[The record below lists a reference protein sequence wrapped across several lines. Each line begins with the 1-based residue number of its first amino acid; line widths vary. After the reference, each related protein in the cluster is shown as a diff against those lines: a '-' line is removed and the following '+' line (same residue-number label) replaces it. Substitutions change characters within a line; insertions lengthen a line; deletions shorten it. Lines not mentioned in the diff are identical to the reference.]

1 MLSISTS
8 KIDITPNRPVWL
20 DGFGNRTKRSEGAYH
35 PLYAKALI
43 LDDGR
48 TRACLITAEVLG
60 FDRRQSARVKDAI
73 SGATGI
79 PPDQVVLTA
88 THTHCAPRIRD
99 TVMPGE
105 LEPDVQETFEQKV
118 VAVASEAAAQPCQP
132 VSLSF
137 SRGRGLFGVNRR
149 LPGGRRGPNPDG
161 PMDRDLDT
169 FWFTGAGGKVAAS
182 LTIYACHPTSRGQ
195 YLMGGDFPAF
205 LVDRIEAKAGG
216 NALYAM
222 GCGGDTRPH
231 FAGPDGNFREGEL
244 AEIEA
249 EGRALA
255 DVALE
260 AHRRAESVPVE
271 RIALKT
277 AHVPLPLEPH
287 PSRADYARI
296 AAEDRNTLIRQWAGR
311 MLEAMDRATYF
322 RSVAPLPRYVP
333 FEVQT
338 LTFSDAVQAVFLAG
352 EVVTDI
358 GLRIKRRFPDRR
370 VAVAAYAN
378 GIVAYVPSRKMHPEG
393 GYEVNGS
400 HFYYVQPAP
409 FTADVEDAI
418 ASQVE
423 EMIEHGDS
431 SPCK

>member
-35 PLYAKALI
+35 PLCAKALV

-60 FDRRQSARVKDAI
+60 FDRGQSARVKDAI

-79 PPDQVVLTA
+79 PSDHVVLTA

-105 LEPDVQETFEQKV
+105 LEPDVQEAFERQI
-118 VAVASEAAAQPCQP
+118 VAVAAQAAAQRPRE
-132 VSLSF
+132 VSVSF
-137 SRGRGLFGVNRR
+137 SRGKGLFGVNRR

-169 FWFTGAGGKVAAS
+169 FWFTGADGEVAAS
-182 LTIYACHPTSRGQ
+182 FTIYACHPTSRGQ

-205 LVDRIEAKAGG
+205 LVDQVEAKAGG

-260 AHRRAESVPVE
+260 ARRRAEPVSVE
-271 RIALKT
+271 RIAVKT
-277 AHVPLPLEPH
+277 AHAPLPLEPH

-296 AAEDRNTLIRQWAGR
+296 AAEDRNALIRQWAGR
-311 MLEAMDRATYF
+311 MLAAMDRATNF

-338 LTFSDAVQAVFLAG
+338 LAFSDAVQAVFLAG

-378 GIVAYVPSRKMHPEG
+378 GIVAYVPSRRMHPEG

-409 FTADVEDAI
+409 FTADVEDLI

-423 EMIEHGDS
+423 EMIR
-431 SPCK
+431 

>member
-1 MLSISTS
+1 MLSITTA
-8 KIDITPNRPVWL
+8 KIDITPEKPVWL

-35 PLYAKALI
+35 PLFAKALI
-43 LDDGR
+43 LDDGKR
-48 TRACLITAEVLG
+48 QACLITAEVLG
-60 FDRRQSARVKDAI
+60 FDRPGAARVKDAI

-79 PPDQVVLTA
+79 PPDHVILTA

-99 TVMPGE
+99 TVMPGD
-105 LEPDVQETFEQKV
+105 LEPDVQEAFERNAM
-118 VAVASEAAAQPCQP
+118 AVAARAAAAPRRP
-132 VSLSF
+132 VSVSF

-149 LPGGRRGPNPDG
+149 LPAGKRGPNPDG

-169 FWFTGAGGKVAAS
+169 FWFTGADGKIAAS
-182 LTIYACHPTSRGQ
+182 FTIYACHPTSRGE

-205 LVDRIEAKAGG
+205 LADRIEEKAGG

-231 FAGPDGNFREGEL
+231 FTGPDGNFRQGEI

-260 AHRRAESVPVE
+260 AHTHAEPVPVE
-271 RIALKT
+271 GIAVKT
-277 AHVPLPLEPH
+277 AHVPLALEPH

-296 AAEDRNTLIRQWAGR
+296 AAEDRNALIRQWAGR
-311 MLEAMDRATYF
+311 MLEAMDRA
-322 RSVAPLPRYVP
+322 PLPRYVP
-333 FEVQT
+333 FEIQT
-338 LTFSDAVQAVFLAG
+338 LTFSDAVQALFLAG

-370 VAVAAYAN
+370 LTVAAYAN

-423 EMIEHGDS
+423 EMIG
-431 SPCK
+431 